1 MKRLFLFI
9 IASLL
14 PLSPL
19 NATEGVGIAEPLSTK
34 PHPTS
39 TPTAPLKIPSLERS
53 PSPALSQQSKILVNR
68 IILEGNTAF
77 NDEELASIT
86 QPYIAREL
94 SAEDLRQL
102 RHELTMYY
110 IDHGYINSGAVLPEQ
125 RIIDGELKINIIE
138 GRLTSIQWEG
148 LEHLSES
155 YLNGRIEKHSEN
167 EPLNIKTLQ
176 NDLQLIQQNPIIQRI
191 NAELTPGIRPGEAM
205 LRARVAE
212 ANPWYLTLGTN
223 NQGVPSVGAERFE
236 TWGGHRNVL
245 GFGDAF
251 DGHFNISGG
260 QTAFDLSYSLPFT
273 RWDTNLKLGY
283 QRNEADVIE
292 EAFTELNIFNQME
305 AYSLGISQPVWQTL
319 EDEATLSLLFERRN
333 SQTFLLGSPMAFS
346 KGCDSGK
353 CDVSVVRLSQDWLH
367 RTSSQVVALR
377 STTSWGLNALGATI
391 HNEQPALPDSRFF
404 AWLGQAQWIQRLWDT
419 GTELHVRG
427 YAQLSDAPLLSLE
440 QFALGGR
447 NSIRGYRENQWVR
460 DNGFSSS
467 VEFRIPLL
475 GDGRLK
481 LAPFFD
487 MGRAWSL
494 DGSDQKQHVLNS
506 AGIGLLFDPIP
517 EIHSEIFWAHAMRTI
532 KNNSQDLQDD
542 GIHFAVTYSPL

>member
-1 MKRLFLFI
+1 MKRFFLFI
-9 IASLL
+9 TLSLL
-14 PLSPL
+14 PLTSL
-19 NATEGVGIAEPLSTK
+19 MAAEGVGIVEPLTAT
-34 PHPTS
+34 PRPTS
-39 TPTAPLKIPSLERS
+39 TPTLPLKIPSLEASR
-53 PSPALSQQSKILVNR
+53 SPALSQQNKIFVSR
-68 IILEGNTAF
+68 IFLEGNTAF
-77 NDEELASIT
+77 TDEELATIT
-86 QPYIAREL
+86 RSYLGREL
-94 SAEDLRQL
+94 SAQDLRQL
-102 RHELTMYY
+102 RHELTLYY

-125 RIIDGELKINIIE
+125 NVMNGELKINIIE
-138 GRLTSIQWEG
+138 GRLTTIHWEG
-148 LEHLSES
+148 LEHLRET
-155 YLNGRIEKHSEN
+155 YLSARIEKHTEN

-176 NDLQLIQQNPIIQRI
+176 NDLQLIQQSPLIQRI

-212 ANPWYLTLGTN
+212 ANPWYMTLGTN

-236 TWGGHRNVL
+236 SWAGHRNVL

-251 DGHFNISGG
+251 DGHFNVSAG
-260 QTAFDLSYSLPFT
+260 QTAFDLNYSLPFT
-273 RWDTNLKLGY
+273 RWDTRLKIGY
-283 QRNEADVIE
+283 QSSEADVVE
-292 EAFTELNIFNQME
+292 EAFAELNIFNQME

-319 EDEATLSLLFERRN
+319 EDEATLSVLVERRN
-333 SQTFLLGSPMAFS
+333 SQTFLLGTPMAFS
-346 KGCDSGK
+346 KGCDDGK

-367 RTSSQVVALR
+367 RTSSQVLALR
-377 STTSWGLNALGATI
+377 STTSWGLNALGATV
-391 HNEQPALPDSRFF
+391 HDEQPAIPDSRFF

-419 GTELHVRG
+419 GTELHLRG

-467 VEFRIPLL
+467 VEFRIPVL

-517 EIHSEIFWAHAMRTI
+517 EIHSELFWAHAMRTI